1 MKTEKC
7 NKCGKAGH
15 YARDCQTDMSSVKC
29 FKCGERG
36 HIGANCPKK
45 GPSPK
50 VNAKARP
57 KGKGSKGKGK
67 GKGKKGKLNAVG
79 EGEEDETG
87 EEYWYEEENEAEGE
101 SFPMS
106 GVLMPLMLSAVET
119 DDTWQWWLLDSGASV
134 SVLAEHFQ
142 QYYRCKF
149 DEGGALQQ
157 AEYRAANGSAV
168 KMSSQNVTV
177 YVAFEVFDCWSGKG
191 RTTQFPIGACV
202 GGVSHNILS
211 TTFVVKRGWSVVLS
225 PGDSYLWHE
234 ESGTLIIAGI
244 RMWGGWL
251 HAKRTSLSKRLALK
265 DRMDVESPGD
275 VSYPEAMD
283 IGAVRAVHTNLSS
296 EERKQQHVLRGHYP
310 FDPNCLECQQGRG
323 VRRSSR
329 RPARER
335 LLEVQADFFFL
346 GETRDKVKF
355 LLFRHVFT
363 GMLGVTLVHEDVQ
376 VTARHIREVFAEFG
390 LVGNPLDV
398 RSDAAHDVGALI
410 RRATLDREFTIDR
423 AAPQEHDTVGSVERG
438 VREVKEAMSVIS
450 LELEKVGLSVRRTA
464 VAFEALAKYVTAMH
478 NLHGKVATSGKTA
491 KGSASRPGGNEPEG
505 VCHVL
510 CKDLG

>member
-1 MKTEKC
+1 
-7 NKCGKAGH
+7 
-15 YARDCQTDMSSVKC
+15 
-29 FKCGERG
+29 
-36 HIGANCPKK
+36 
-45 GPSPK
+45 
-50 VNAKARP
+50 
-57 KGKGSKGKGK
+57 
-67 GKGKKGKLNAVG
+67 
-79 EGEEDETG
+79 
-87 EEYWYEEENEAEGE
+87 
-101 SFPMS
+101 
-106 GVLMPLMLSAVET
+106 MPLMLSAVET

-491 KGSASRPGGNEPEG
+491 KEVLRDQEGTSQRVSAMFCAKILAETPKSVRAKVLICQAFSPPKRLIQRLESVKFFNALTSTVAIGGRH
-505 VCHVL
+505 CITSS
-510 CKDLG
+510 